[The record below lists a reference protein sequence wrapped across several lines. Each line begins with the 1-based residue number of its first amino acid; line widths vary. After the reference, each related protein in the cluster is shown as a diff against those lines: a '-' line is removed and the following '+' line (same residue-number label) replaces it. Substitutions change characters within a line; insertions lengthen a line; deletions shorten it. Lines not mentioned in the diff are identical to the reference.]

1 MIIFLHG
8 PDSFRSKQKLND
20 IIAGYEK
27 ANAALGNLLYID
39 APVSLFSDF
48 YGQFHTGSMF
58 VKKKLVVVKNSFS
71 NKDFQEKFLER
82 IKDINDA
89 KDIVVIYEEEKA
101 DERTKLLNYKK
112 GVVTKEDVMLLVRPS
127 IENYIFETIDS
138 LASKNKKQAMVLLK
152 NHINAGESPLY
163 MLSMIAYQF
172 RNFLVV
178 KDALDRKVPYYL
190 IAKSSG
196 LHPFV
201 VQKSMQL
208 ATRFSM
214 ENLQTIYRNIF
225 EVDEAM
231 KTGKIDPEMAL
242 EMLVAEL

>member
-1 MIIFLHG
+1 MQLKKWIVGEFKKNQCDIEVNALNLLIEYVKHDMWRLFQEI
-8 PDSFRSKQKLND
+8 QKL
-20 IIAGYEK
+20 
-27 ANAALGNLLYID
+27 
-39 APVSLFSDF
+39 S
-48 YGQFHTGSMF
+48 
-58 VKKKLVVVKNSFS
+58 
-71 NKDFQEKFLER
+71 
-82 IKDINDA
+82 
-89 KDIVVIYEEEKA
+89 
-101 DERTKLLNYKK
+101 NYKK